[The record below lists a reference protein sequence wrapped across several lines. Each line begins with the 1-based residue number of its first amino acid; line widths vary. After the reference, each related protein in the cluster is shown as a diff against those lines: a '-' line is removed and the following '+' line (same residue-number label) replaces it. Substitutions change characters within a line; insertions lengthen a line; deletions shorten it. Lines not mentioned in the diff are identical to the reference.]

1 MSQEK
6 PIPIAPFILSIKN
19 HSGNTILMG
28 FIILLMG
35 ILAIGSPLIAGYS
48 IALLVGIVLIVGG
61 LGQLVFAIKTGQSI
75 STVLLAALTIIIGTF
90 LLINLN
96 TILATLT
103 IFLLIYLMVSGI
115 FELVLAIKIRPSK
128 GWGWALLTG
137 LVSVLL
143 GALIWIQYPLSGAW
157 AIGVLLGIK
166 LVFSGWTLIMF
177 GLTARVIDKD
187 VNDVN

>member
-1 MSQEK
+1 MSQEN
-6 PIPIAPFILSIKN
+6 PVPIAPFILSIKN

-28 FIILLMG
+28 VIILLMG

-61 LGQLVFAIKTGQSI
+61 LGQLVFAIKTGQNI
-75 STVLLAALTIIIGTF
+75 TTVLLAALTIIIGAF

-96 TILATLT
+96 AIIATLT

-115 FELVLAIKIRPSK
+115 FELVLAIKIRPNK
-128 GWGWALLTG
+128 GWGWALTTG

-143 GALIWIQYPLSGAW
+143 GTLIWIQYPLSGAW

-166 LVFSGWTLIMF
+166 LVFSGWTLIML
-177 GLTARVIDKD
+177 GVTARADSKD
-187 VNDVN
+187 FI

>member
-1 MSQEK
+1 MSQENTV
-6 PIPIAPFILSIKN
+6 PIAPFILRIKN

-28 FIILLMG
+28 VIILLMG
-35 ILAIGSPLIAGYS
+35 ILAIGSPLLAGYS

-61 LGQLVFAIKTGQSI
+61 LGQLVFVIKTGQSI
-75 STVLLAALTIIIGTF
+75 ATVLLAALTIIIGIF
-90 LLINLN
+90 LLSNLN

-115 FELVLAIKIRPSK
+115 FELVLAIKIRPSQ
-128 GWGWALLTG
+128 GWGWALITG

-166 LVFSGWTLIMF
+166 LVFSGWTLIVF
-177 GLTARVIDKD
+177 GLTARVVDK
-187 VNDVN
+187 NLNETI

>member
-1 MSQEK
+1 MSQEN
-6 PIPIAPFILSIKN
+6 PIPIAPFILRIKN

-48 IALLVGIVLIVGG
+48 IALLVGIVLVAGG

-75 STVLLAALTIIIGTF
+75 ITVLIAALTIIIGIV
-90 LLINLN
+90 LLSNLN
-96 TILATLT
+96 AILATLT
-103 IFLLIYLMVSGI
+103 IFLMIYLMVSGI
-115 FELVLAIKIRPSK
+115 FEIILAIKIRPSK

-143 GALIWIQYPLSGAW
+143 GMLIWIQYPLSGAW

-166 LVFSGWTLIMF
+166 LVLSGWTLIMF
-177 GLTARVIDKD
+177 GLTARVMDKD
-187 VNDVN
+187 VKK